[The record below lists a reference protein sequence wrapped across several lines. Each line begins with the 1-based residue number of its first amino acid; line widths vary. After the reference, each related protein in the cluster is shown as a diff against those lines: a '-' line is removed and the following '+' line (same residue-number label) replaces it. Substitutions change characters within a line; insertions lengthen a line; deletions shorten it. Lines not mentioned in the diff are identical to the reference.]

1 MMRILIIALFS
12 IRVSAYIFS
21 IKFGNPFKIEKREI
35 KEKLDCG
42 SLSLKEKNILKEF
55 KGFYGLIGSDVSDAD
70 NDSMYD
76 LFTGDGM
83 VQGVFIDNGELTFVK
98 HFVRTEKLV
107 YEENHGKIPKKSPF
121 FFIYNF
127 MSQMKLIPNM
137 MGLAN
142 TALINI
148 NSKIYALFER
158 DNPYRIDIDFD
169 KKEIKTLKKQYIQDI
184 EHFSAHSKFNGNF
197 IETIDCDVIN
207 NKVYYYQLNHDFTT
221 NKKIEIKTK
230 YVPFIHDFYGTN
242 ETLVLIDSPFVYDL
256 KNLFTKKIPIYFD
269 NTQNTYIHIVN
280 KTDSSIKTYSSN
292 ESFYFFHYANY
303 KEEKDFIEI
312 YASLYYTLDFMKLD
326 VNGTF
331 HKITIN
337 KKTNDVSFEK
347 NNEMEKYNLDFPVKN
362 EKKIVFTNANALNK
376 SINGFVICE
385 NLKIKKRI
393 FFENRVVCGEP
404 SIANIKNTPYLLSL
418 MRENEKNYFTLI
430 NMNNYN
436 RIDVPIKTKIEN
448 GFHAI
453 YIKY

>member
-1 MMRILIIALFS
+1 MRILIVALVF
-12 IRVSAYIFS
+12 IRVSAYIFNV
-21 IKFGNPFKIEKREI
+21 KFGNPFKIEKREI
-35 KEKLDCG
+35 KEKLSCA
-42 SLSLKEKNILKEF
+42 SLSLKEKNILKEL
-55 KGFYGLIGSDVSDAD
+55 KGFYGLIGSDVSDVD

-98 HFVRTEKLV
+98 HFVRTDKLV
-107 YEENHGKIPKKSPF
+107 YEEDNGKMPRNSPF
-121 FFIYNF
+121 FFIYNL
-127 MSQMKLIPNM
+127 MSQMKLLPNM

-158 DNPYRIDIDFD
+158 DVPYRIDIDFD
-169 KKEIKTLKKQYIQDI
+169 NKEIKTLAKQNIPNL
-184 EHFSAHSKFNGNF
+184 EHFSAHSKYNGKF

-207 NKVYYYQLNHDFTT
+207 NKVYYYQLNEDFTT
-221 NKKIEIKTK
+221 HKKIEIKTK

-242 ETLVLIDSPFVYDL
+242 DTLVLIDSPFVYDY

-269 NTQNTYIHIVN
+269 NTKNTFIHIVN

-292 ESFYFFHYANY
+292 ESFYFFHYASYN
-303 KEEKDFIEI
+303 EKKDVIEI
-312 YASLYYTLDFMKLD
+312 YASLYNKLDFTKLD

-337 KKTNDVSFEK
+337 KKTREVSFEK

-362 EKKIVFTNANALNK
+362 EKKIIFTNANPLNK
-376 SINGFVICE
+376 SINGFIICE
-385 NLKIKKRI
+385 NLKLKKKI
-393 FFENRVVCGEP
+393 LFENRVVCGEP
-404 SIANIKNTPYLLSL
+404 SIANIKNTPYLVSL
-418 MRENEKNYFTLI
+418 MREKDKNYFTLI

-448 GFHAI
+448 GFHSI
-453 YIKY
+453 FIKY